1 MKRNPARGKSRPVIS
16 DDDDDDDEDVSIGC
30 KENGTE
36 EF

>member
-16 DDDDDDDEDVSIGC
+16 DDDDDDDEDVSI
-30 KENGTE
+30 ENGTE